1 MRNCWDCAGG
11 IDRWTDGYLQWG
23 ENLVADGFL
32 GRLILFR
39 FLFLR
44 ANWQLQALSRYHE
57 AVDVAVR
64 GQHDPADAGSLLS
77 LVIMKGDGSPTG
89 ACKESLSETRTP
101 LSLATKCIRSTYQFF
116 DIPFRPPSMFSLCA
130 YCTVACNSGIHTG
143 TGMYRRISTRVLP
156 CQIRAFDWSR
166 GRKRALLSRSVLYVG
181 MLRYDANERRAVNL
195 ALESR
200 LDVSDRSCSVGQ
212 VRYL

>member
-64 GQHDPADAGSLLS
+64 GQHDPADAGGLLS

-89 ACKESLSETRTP
+89 TCKESLSETRTP
-101 LSLATKCIRSTYQFF
+101 LSLATKCIRSISFLTFHSGLHQCSPCVHIVQWPVIRGYILVPACTGGYLPASCRARSELLIGVGEGSERFYRS
-116 DIPFRPPSMFSLCA
+116 ILC
-130 YCTVACNSGIHTG
+130 
-143 TGMYRRISTRVLP
+143 
-156 CQIRAFDWSR
+156 
-166 GRKRALLSRSVLYVG
+166 VG